1 MVRDTKERPVR
12 ASPNYIACFV
22 TCDLVATRTRVKLVF
37 ISRASPNYIA
47 CFVDLHAGQTVL
59 PARRQSCL
67 ARYTDASSSSS
78 PRLTK
83 YILVVRTVSRVA
95 EFLACFG
102 VDFIL
107 SNAVAGLRILL
118 LRIHG
123 AVSINTALAPDVTP
137 ILPVSLAPILI
148 EARRVHVPVRLP
160 LCLFFTVE
168 PLALVQALR
177 ST

>member
-1 MVRDTKERPVR
+1 MR
-12 ASPNYIACFV
+12 
-22 TCDLVATRTRVKLVF
+22 LVAVWPVGGEGGLHSCVLWLIVSCLWPTRVYGIRAVDHEYGAAVTSYLPLYRSKQRGELPCVVAVLGCPLVHSVPRGRYDSPV
-37 ISRASPNYIA
+37 SRA
-47 CFVDLHAGQTVL
+47 
-59 PARRQSCL
+59 
-67 ARYTDASSSSS
+67 
-78 PRLTK
+78 
-83 YILVVRTVSRVA
+83 A

-123 AVSINTALAPDVTP
+123 AVSINTALAPAVTP